1 MSVKQTLCSL
11 YWNQNKF
18 LKPEQREDNSL
29 KLPMGRMSL
38 AMNWRSSSFSI
49 ENSGKQ
55 KSKNTLR
62 VEINQFC
69 DG

>member
-1 MSVKQTLCSL
+1 MHEIVMEKTLLIMEKHGKIIESCFLISVGNL
-11 YWNQNKF
+11 YFARRVSN
-18 LKPEQREDNSL
+18 
-29 KLPMGRMSL
+29 
-38 AMNWRSSSFSI
+38 
-49 ENSGKQ
+49 